1 MTNNDTAALTL
12 LRVLRAHDQ
21 YMTLHTA
28 FALVEA
34 AEAAYGVDPR
44 PGTVVNGV
52 YFSPEADE
60 FLRINKKISAIKEVR
75 ADNRK
80 DDGTFFGLKDA
91 KDACDDRALVKG
103 WPLAAYR
110 NY

>member
-1 MTNNDTAALTL
+1 MNNNDTAAMTF
-12 LRVLRAHDQ
+12 LRALRQHDS

-28 FALVEA
+28 FSLVEA

-60 FLRINKKISAIKEVR
+60 LLRTNKKIQAIKEVR
-75 ADNRK
+75 NDNRK
-80 DDGTFFGLKDA
+80 DDGSIFGLKEA
-91 KDACDDRALVKG
+91 KDACDDRARLMS
-103 WPLAAYR
+103 WPTPAYR

>member
-1 MTNNDTAALTL
+1 MNNNDAAALTL
-12 LRVLRAHDQ
+12 LRALRAHDQ

-34 AEAAYGVDPR
+34 AESAYGVDPR
-44 PGTVVNGV
+44 PGIVVNGV

-60 FLRINKKISAIKEVR
+60 FLRTNKKVQAIREVR
-75 ADNRK
+75 NDNRNA
-80 DDGTFFGLKDA
+80 DGTDRGLKAA
-91 KDACDDRALVKG
+91 KDACDERARVML
-103 WPLAAYR
+103 WPAPAYR